1 MRLFFSSSWSLLWLI
16 VSGWATSSFTSVTA
30 FSSSRQQPQSLALVV
45 GNARTS
51 SSSVLLLAQKPPIRP
66 VDGNSSPSPL
76 EFLKPTSSKS
86 NPKRRHASHSSSP
99 PSSVQ
104 VTVVQTL
111 QALLHHPQKK
121 ADLRQ
126 HLQQSYPLIP
136 SPLLDSAMDVVSHA
150 LHSKLPTMIQECLK
164 ANGSWQHYQ
173 DEWKA
178 LLVHEAMLLIPTT
191 TLLSPTLTATV
202 VEALVNLLLA
212 QVLQSLELDH
222 LDYILSAP
230 ETRLAQLYDEI
241 DTIQQTEMTRRQV
254 WWFHAQRQWRRI
266 TLLRMPTSPR
276 RRRTTVL
283 LLGGVAATTLLLLF
297 WSKTGR
303 SMAPSFSYS
312 PYRHRHLST
321 LPVVLQQVFGRI
333 WLTTQVWTTHVV
345 QKAAALLVG

>member
-1 MRLFFSSSWSLLWLI
+1 MRLFFDSPWSLLWL
-16 VSGWATSSFTSVTA
+16 VMSGWTTSSFTSVKA
-30 FSSSRQQPQSLALVV
+30 FSSTQQPQSLALIV

-51 SSSVLLLAQKPPIRP
+51 SSSLLLLAQKPPIRP
-66 VDGNSSPSPL
+66 VEGNSSPLPL
-76 EFLKPTSSKS
+76 EFLKSTSSKS

-104 VTVVQTL
+104 VSVIQTL

-136 SPLLDSAMDVVSHA
+136 PPLLDSAMDVVSHA

-191 TLLSPTLTATV
+191 TLISPTLTATV

-222 LDYILSAP
+222 LDYLLSAP

-241 DTIQQTEMTRRQV
+241 DTIQHTEMTRRQV
-254 WWFHAQRQWRRI
+254 WWFHAKRQWRRI
-266 TLLRMPTSPR
+266 TTLRMPTI
-276 RRRTTVL
+276 RTTVL
-283 LLGGVAATTLLLLF
+283 FLGGAILSTLLLLF
-297 WSKTGR
+297 WSQTGR
-303 SMAPSFSYS
+303 SMAPSSLSSFSFS
-312 PYRHRHLST
+312 PSHHHRLST
-321 LPVVLQQVFGRI
+321 LPVVLQQVFGRM
-333 WLTTQVWTTHVV
+333 WLTAQVWTTHVV